1 MADGPVAVSATV
13 LCRIESCCD
22 DRYAVRCA
30 DGQSLGFE
38 LWFGAAAESDGDEG
52 GGRTERASE
61 EDGVE
66 YAGGANAAGRR
77 KLLGLTVE
85 GELHGTARLDT
96 GSALVRLHNLAA
108 WFSTACVHIR
118 LRLVRVRREWGRVE
132 GWGGGNG
139 AVAPRATVVPSVR
152 QLEPVPPRRRFLLVP
167 PPLARRRPPAAS
179 REGAASPRRERRRR
193 RRRRG
198 FAPRTPR
205 VCARTRPSWWSESGS
220 CASGSHAAEGEAL
233 LRGASR
239 SRQGA
244 VRVGSRRPRT
254 SSPP

>member
-1 MADGPVAVSATV
+1 MFSSYRPCETESRLSLRANGSAAEASRRAAAAARLRLASGKQEALLGTSDDEPLLLGPGQQ
-13 LCRIESCCD
+13 LDLPLRIWWPSEL
-22 DRYAVRCA
+22 RYAVRCA

-118 LRLVRVRREWGRVE
+118 LRLVPL
-132 GWGGGNG
+132 G
-139 AVAPRATVVPSVR
+139 A
-152 QLEPVPPRRRFLLVP
+152 
-167 PPLARRRPPAAS
+167 AAS
-179 REGAASPRRERRRR
+179 RAAAAAGSVEGGRGIAAAGE
-193 RRRRG
+193 
-198 FAPRTPR
+198 
-205 VCARTRPSWWSESGS
+205 EE
-220 CASGSHAAEGEAL
+220 AAEEAR
-233 LRGASR
+233 LRAAYATR
-239 SRQGA
+239 LRADEAQLVER
-244 VRVGSRRPRT
+244 VRELRLRLAAAEDEL
-254 SSPP
+254 